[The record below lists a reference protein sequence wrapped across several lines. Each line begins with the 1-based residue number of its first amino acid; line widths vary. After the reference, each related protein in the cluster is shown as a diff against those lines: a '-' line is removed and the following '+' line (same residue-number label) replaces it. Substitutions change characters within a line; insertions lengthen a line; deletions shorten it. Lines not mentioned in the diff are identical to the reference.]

1 MAGLLTDKGDT
12 LKVVYAHNVDPTQAL
27 AGEVSRALTGD
38 EATLITLG

>member
-1 MAGLLTDKGDT
+1 MAGLLADKGET
-12 LKVVYAHNVDPTQAL
+12 LKVLYAHNVDPAQAL